1 MEIIINNE
9 AIYEAMCGCDDD
21 CTGNCPQVGDDGTC
35 YDD

>member
-9 AIYEAMCGCDDD
+9 VVYEAMCGCDD